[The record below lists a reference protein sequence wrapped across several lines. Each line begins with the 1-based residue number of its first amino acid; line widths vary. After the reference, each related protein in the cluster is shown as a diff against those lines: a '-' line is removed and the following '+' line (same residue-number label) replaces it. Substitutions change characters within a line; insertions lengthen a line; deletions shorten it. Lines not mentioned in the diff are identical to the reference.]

1 MNASKE
7 RKFVWWSHGANA
19 TRSTAY
25 FFRKCFPDFW
35 NYEDNHLTRWERPT
49 HSFLIPEGCEDFVIT
64 TNVRNPYT
72 LIVSQYRDLVDQA
85 VTEGKNILDFK
96 DWVFTES
103 IDTLDLC
110 DTTRWNLT
118 GSVPEHFIH
127 MESLEDD
134 LVKLPFV
141 QTWLKEDSTN
151 YVILEEALDATIRK
165 NVFKGESMADRYVNG
180 FQDISGIYDQDTAN
194 QVVRLFSGEHYFN
207 KIGYDIDS
215 WKS

>member
-19 TRSTAY
+19 TRSTAA
-25 FFRKCFPDFW
+25 FFVKCFPDFW
-35 NYEDNHLTRWERPT
+35 NYRDNESARRAT
-49 HSFLIPEGCEDFVIT
+49 HSFLIPEGCEDFLII

-85 VTEGKNILDFK
+85 VHEGKQIHNFK
-96 DWVFTES
+96 DWVFS
-103 IDTLDLC
+103 QDYDSLDLS
-110 DTTRWNLT
+110 DVIRWNIT
-118 GSVPEHFIH
+118 GNIPEHFIH
-127 MESLEDD
+127 MESLEED

-151 YVILEEALDATIRK
+151 YVILEDALNTSIRT
-165 NVFKGESMADRYVNG
+165 NVFRGESVADKYVNG
-180 FQDISGIYDQDTAN
+180 FQDISDMYDQDTAI
-194 QVVRLFSGEHYFN
+194 QVVRLFGGDHYFN